1 MSLLL
6 MFLLSGELVPPPVQ
20 PSTPLRAP
28 TIIPAAPLRPI
39 SCSDNCIT
47 PTEAVTYASYL
58 APKAGLA
65 GTFRLEVKAVGEQ
78 NGFYYLNSETDY
90 RDRNC
95 LTIAMPAAVM
105 NRLTAGEGLGAAEK
119 RFKGRTIFVRG
130 VAQRVKIGIFDDAGK
145 PTDKY
150 YYQVHVRIGDAA
162 QIALRRA
169 GFSDDRELSS
179 EPEVDVRGGS

>member
-6 MFLLSGELVPPPVQ
+6 MFLFAGELVPPPVK

-28 TIIPAAPLRPI
+28 DIVPAAPQRPI
-39 SCSDNCIT
+39 YCSDNCIT

-105 NRLTAGEGLGAAEK
+105 ARLAYGEGRDAAEK

-145 PTDKY
+145 PTGKY
-150 YYQVHVRIGDAA
+150 YYQVHVRVGEAA
-162 QIALRRA
+162 QISLPRA
-169 GFSDDRELSS
+169 GFTNDRELSR
-179 EPEVDVRGGS
+179 EPEVDDHSGS